1 MKIHNS
7 PYFSLGLSIFSAIFY
22 ILYMKLFLGNNAAML
37 FTTVLI
43 LYLFVM
49 FKFHFID
56 ITILFLIVAAAWKIY
71 SSGME
76 QFENKQDR
84 KKSKKKSRKEKM
96 DNSSD
101 KDTETHSDDEDS
113 EEYEVS
119 SEAGMG
125 DEEGAPVKPPKKS
138 YVDMGSTWMKAY
150 NKLSPDQL
158 TGMKHDTKELMET
171 QKALVE
177 TLQTMGPTVQQGMDL
192 VNTFQK
198 YFGVGVGDSVAPVPQ
213 Q

>member
-22 ILYMKLFLGNNAAML
+22 IFYMKFFMGINAAML
-37 FTTVLI
+37 LTTVLI

-56 ITILFLIVAAAWKIY
+56 ITLLFLVIAASWKIY

-76 QFENKQDR
+76 HFENKQDR
-84 KKSKKKSRKEKM
+84 KKSKKKTQKEKM
-96 DNSSD
+96 GNEKDSD
-101 KDTETHSDDEDS
+101 EDSDS

-125 DEEGAPVKPPKKS
+125 DEDGEPVKPPKKS
-138 YVDMGSTWMKAY
+138 YLDMGSTWMKAY
-150 NKLSPDQL
+150 NKLSPDQIS
-158 TGMKHDTKELMET
+158 GMKRDTKELMET

-198 YFGVGVGDSVAPVPQ
+198 YFGIGEGGGSAAMPAPAPLTQ
-213 Q
+213 